1 MMAVL
6 LPQEPKAQKP
16 RAVILGGLSR
26 KSGHLAVVLVM
37 VVVFIVF
44 NFFDIDENSESF
56 VAVKEMVDLSFENAK
71 AILN

>member
-1 MMAVL
+1 VL

-16 RAVILGGLSR
+16 MVMLGGLSR

-37 VVVFIVF
+37 VVVFIVLNGF
-44 NFFDIDENSESF
+44 YYIGFEMSESF